1 MKQDLSILY
10 RNRVLALQLGSQ
22 AEDILSNYKF
32 STTNYQEKWL
42 FLLLF
47 WCKAFRIAILLIFL
61 SVDLL
66 NVRQCQFC

>member
-10 RNRVLALQLGSQ
+10 IDRVLALQLGSQ

-47 WCKAFRIAILLIFL
+47 
-61 SVDLL
+61 
-66 NVRQCQFC
+66 

>member
-1 MKQDLSILY
+1 MKLDLSILY